1 MGVGGERHGDA
12 SNLFL
17 AVLQHVLVLGEFFLL
32 LAFDAFGLVS
42 EPAGVLLLQPLNRL
56 LLLPLQVLHLL
67 VVLSLLTLEDRRERV
82 TSDGESKRDH
92 IVLSKP
98 FSISGNII
106 SISLKKTKNYH
117 VQHFQQ

>member
-1 MGVGGERHGDA
+1 MEVGGERHADA

-67 VVLSLLTLEDRRERV
+67 VVLSLLTLEDRREPV
-82 TSDGESKRDH
+82 TSDGESKRERIYYLLNLQYYLH
-92 IVLSKP
+92 QI
-98 FSISGNII
+98 
-106 SISLKKTKNYH
+106 KKTKNYQ

>member
-1 MGVGGERHGDA
+1 MSKQAAINRKLSVLLRATCAGERRADA

-67 VVLSLLTLEDRRERV
+67 VVLSLLTLEDRREPNV
-82 TSDGESKRDH
+82 SVYITY
-92 IVLSKP
+92 I
-98 FSISGNII
+98 
-106 SISLKKTKNYH
+106 TY
-117 VQHFQQ
+117 